1 MVWVVG
7 EGSRLHGV
15 TDLPVE
21 HPDAA
26 DLGIE
31 RYADRAQRVVG
42 RGGDLQVAKLRL
54 DVLARNLAITLCAC
68 SQTYLGLCVKILLHK
83 GIVNKPS
90 EDWGKSHEN

>member
-26 DLGIE
+26 DLGVE
-31 RYADRAQRVVG
+31 RDAHRAQRVVG
-42 RGGDLQVAKLRL
+42 RGGDLNERQGAKLQE
-54 DVLARNLAITLCAC
+54 I
-68 SQTYLGLCVKILLHK
+68 GLLYQQLLQAGAK
-83 GIVNKPS
+83 
-90 EDWGKSHEN
+90 KSSPV